1 MKRGDKNDI
10 LENMQ
15 RERKITQLVRTYV
28 HTYNYGLS
36 IGVGGGDESPPMDL
50 YSEVA
55 RYIRSKS
62 VVSVHEYQVRVSGLH
77 KRERG
82 GGKGPTRATYVR
94 RLVSTYEPAW

>member
-1 MKRGDKNDI
+1 MCREGSGRKSEELGGYCDWGARVLYPRILLKRGDKNDI

-15 RERKITQLVRTYV
+15 KERKITQLVRTYV

-55 RYIRSKS
+55 RYIRMFK
-62 VVSVHEYQVRVSGLH
+62 VSGQC
-77 KRERG
+77 
-82 GGKGPTRATYVR
+82 T
-94 RLVSTYEPAW
+94 